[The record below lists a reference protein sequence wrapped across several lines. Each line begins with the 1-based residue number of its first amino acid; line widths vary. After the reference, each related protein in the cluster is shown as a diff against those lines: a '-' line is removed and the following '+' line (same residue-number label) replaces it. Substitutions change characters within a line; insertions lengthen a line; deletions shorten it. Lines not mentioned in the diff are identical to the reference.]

1 MLGQRFSWRRGQLPI
16 QQRRS
21 FMGLQRTPPP
31 KPSTMGYLVVQGLA
45 LVLLADYGFAALL
58 DHPTVVRKVAQSTGL
73 WQEGPSF
80 KQAHKA
86 EDTSG

>member
-1 MLGQRFSWRRGQLPI
+1 
-16 QQRRS
+16 
-21 FMGLQRTPPP
+21 
-31 KPSTMGYLVVQGLA
+31 MGYLVVQGLA